1 MYLLSNSNNFDLTMY
16 GVEQSILLKSIIE
29 NLLLYNQLCIC
40 FHGIVATI
48 FITAVFVLL
57 FCRRF
62 TMERKRM
69 AITKDRR
76 KKNDRLEKED
86 FWISKEYREWR
97 IRKNNELLEP
107 LFQKSNIL

>member
-1 MYLLSNSNNFDLTMY
+1 
-16 GVEQSILLKSIIE
+16 
-29 NLLLYNQLCIC
+29 
-40 FHGIVATI
+40 
-48 FITAVFVLL
+48 
-57 FCRRF
+57 
-62 TMERKRM
+62 M